1 MMCWSSLK
9 WYLYREKQ
17 GHLMEPSLARELEI
31 GKKITMCQWEW
42 GGTQVNLGEVRPS
55 SLQQPASLGRRE
67 RLVSKK

>member
-1 MMCWSSLK
+1 
-9 WYLYREKQ
+9 
-17 GHLMEPSLARELEI
+17 MEPSLARELEI
-31 GKKITMCQWEW
+31 GKKIIMCQWEW